1 LNELNEQGE
10 ASAPAP
16 SVAYRHYVLFVL
28 FLGYVVNSIDR
39 SVLGILMPGIKR
51 EFALNYTQ
59 VGLLGGLAFALFYAT
74 LGIPIAALADRTSR
88 KWVLTTCIVG
98 WSAMTALCGLAT
110 NFLHLL
116 LGRIGTATGE
126 AGASP
131 ASHSLIS
138 DYFPPDRRGTALA
151 LYALGVSV
159 GGIVGLPLAGIS
171 NEAWGWRTT
180 FMLAGTP
187 GLVVALLMAT
197 TVREPRRTHLSARR
211 NGLMASSFGAIPELM
226 RRAAFRN
233 MALGVALHSFVWY
246 GASTFNSLFLTTT
259 HHMGSATLGQ
269 WLAFLSLAGAAGTF
283 VGGMLADRLARR
295 FVDKR
300 FYMWAPGGAAV
311 VGIPF
316 QIFGYL
322 APTVPLAMAG
332 FAFSAF
338 FASFFFGPSF
348 AMGQALSTPSRRA
361 LSASVLLFI
370 QTMIGLGIGP
380 LATGMITDVL
390 TPSMGPQALRFAMAT
405 VALVNIWA
413 GIHYWLA
420 GRTVRAD
427 IAAAER
433 SL

>member
-1 LNELNEQGE
+1 LNELSQQGE
-10 ASAPAP
+10 ASAP
-16 SVAYRHYVLFVL
+16 SVGYRNYVLFVL

-39 SVLGILMPGIKR
+39 SVLGILMPAIR
-51 EFALNYTQ
+51 HEFALSYTQ

-98 WSAMTALCGLAT
+98 WSVMTALCGLAA
-110 NFLHLL
+110 NFVHLI
-116 LGRIGTATGE
+116 LGRVGTATGE

-159 GGIVGLPLAGIS
+159 GGIIGLPLAGLS
-171 NEAWGWRTT
+171 NELWGWRTT

-197 TVREPRRTHLSARR
+197 TVREPRRTHVATRKP
-211 NGLMASSFGAIPELM
+211 GFGASSFGAIPELM

-259 HHMGSATLGQ
+259 HHMGTATLGR
-269 WLAFLSLAGAAGTF
+269 WLAVLSLAGAAGTF

-295 FVDKR
+295 YADKR

-311 VGIPF
+311 LGIPF
-316 QIFGYL
+316 QVFGYL
-322 APTVPLAMAG
+322 APTVPLAMIG

-348 AMGQALSTPSRRA
+348 AMGQALSSPSRRA

-380 LATGMITDVL
+380 LVTGKITDVL
-390 TPSMGPQALRFAMAT
+390 LPTMGPHALQTALAM
-405 VALVNIWA
+405 VALVNVWA
-413 GIHYWLA
+413 GFHYWRA

-427 IAAAER
+427 IAAAEA
-433 SL
+433 SV